1 MFIIPHMS
9 RLQYYTGKIILI
21 LCSILIGIPVG
32 IFVGILYFLR
42 VSLSYPFTMYRL
54 SNNQWLRK
62 VELEQADMWTRHIHR
77 MEQKQKEN

>member
-1 MFIIPHMS
+1 MS

-42 VSLSYPFTMYRL
+42 VSVSYPFTMYRL
-54 SNNQWLRK
+54 SNSQWIRK

>member
-1 MFIIPHMS
+1 MS

-42 VSLSYPFTMYRL
+42 VSVSYPFTMYRL
-54 SNNQWLRK
+54 SNNQWIRK

>member
-1 MFIIPHMS
+1 MS
-9 RLQYYTGKIILI
+9 RFQYYTGKIILI
-21 LCSILIGIPVG
+21 LCSIIIGIPVG

-42 VSLSYPFTMYRL
+42 VSVSYPFTMYRL
-54 SNNQWLRK
+54 SNNQWIRK